1 MGVLQLSN
9 REKLTRSLVADL
21 IGGITVEALRE
32 ALNAFDVQDREA
44 ILSDACARCGIEAP
58 K

>member
-9 REKLTRSLVADL
+9 REKLTRSLIADL
-21 IGGITVEALRE
+21 KNGIEAEQLRDI
-32 ALNAFDVQDREA
+32 LDIFDVEDRTT
-44 ILSDACARCGIEAP
+44 ILADACARAGIEAP